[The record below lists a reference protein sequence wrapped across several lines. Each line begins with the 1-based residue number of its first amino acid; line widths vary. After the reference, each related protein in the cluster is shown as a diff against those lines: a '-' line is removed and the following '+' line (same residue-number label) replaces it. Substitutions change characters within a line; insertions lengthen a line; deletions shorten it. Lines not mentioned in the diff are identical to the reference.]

1 MFRLAS
7 PIEDLKTHYDVVVI
21 GSGYGGSIA
30 ASRLSRAGRGVCI
43 LERGREIQP
52 GEYPVSPEGFLK
64 EVQTDTPLGRTG
76 SKTGMYDL
84 HVNEDINVLVG
95 CGLGGTS
102 LINANVSIQPDA
114 RVFEDPAWP
123 AALRADVGTLLKDGY
138 DQART
143 MLKPNPY
150 PADLPQLGKQK
161 ALQTSA
167 EKTGGGYHLLDV
179 NVTFTEPE
187 NGTNHVGVEQHKC
200 TQCGDCFTGC
210 NHHAKNTLIMNYL
223 PDAKNHGAQIFTET
237 AVSRIERNG
246 DGWTVYFDTMGS
258 GREGFAAPPMFVT
271 ADIVI
276 LSAGVLGSTE
286 ILLRSRQAGVAT
298 SDRLGECFSGNG
310 DFVGVGYSCD
320 EEIEG
325 VGYGADSGE
334 GRDFVGP
341 TITAVIDRRT
351 PEKNLADGFVL
362 EEGAIAGP
370 IVDLLSPVLVMSS
383 GLTALKHTPAE
394 ALNRT
399 QTYLVMAHD
408 DSKGKIVLE
417 NDSAR
422 VVWPGVGKQPI
433 FTAVNDAMA
442 AATHAIGGEHIPCP
456 TWKGITHHNLIT
468 VHPLGG
474 CAMAEDAAGGVVNHK
489 GQVFSGAR
497 GTDVYAN
504 LYVSDGAIIPRSL
517 GVNPLFTISALA
529 ERSCALLLRE
539 HFGQSPSYDLP
550 PVKRQDVPPAGIGVH
565 FTETMKGSV
574 TIAGKGESPFQ
585 FILTIHSDN
594 VDAMIADAKH
604 QARMIGNVISPVLS
618 KNPLMVTEGVFNLF
632 SANPD
637 QPDSRKMEY
646 TMRMTSLEGQTFY
659 FYGWK
664 DVHKNTMS
672 GADFWKGTSTLFV
685 TVYDA
690 DRKELG
696 TGVLRILP
704 KDFSHQLTT
713 IRILNAPT
721 VTASLEA
728 NGRFTKFFFGSLANV
743 YGLFAG
749 ITAKTSSMG
758 DTIARQARPLKL
770 PHPEVHYFNT
780 EDNVE
785 LELTRFQA
793 GSKGPV
799 ILAPGFGT
807 STLAFTT
814 DTVDQNLPEFLA
826 AQGYDIWLFDYRASP
841 ALAASKTQFTMDD
854 VARYDWPA
862 AVQKVIDVTGVSN
875 GVEVVAH
882 CMGSMTL
889 QMALLSGLKNVR
901 FAFCSAVGL
910 YPFASAVNRLKEFLR
925 LGEITSALGFGSM
938 TTTYTGSFWDKIVE
952 LALLTYP
959 TKEPCQSPVCR
970 RIIGIY
976 GEVFHHLN
984 LNENTHEAIVE
995 MFGVGNVTSF
1005 KHILRIFGAQ
1015 KLVDSKGGDTYLPNL
1030 PGMTTPITYMH
1041 GELNRMFA
1049 IDGTKKAFAELCATN
1064 GPERYRMITLDN
1076 YAHMD
1081 AFIGKDSAQDVF
1093 PFVLEE
1099 LDKH

>member
-1 MFRLAS
+1 MVRLAS
-7 PIEDLKTHYDVVVI
+7 PIEGLKTHYDVAVI

-30 ASRLSRAGRGVCI
+30 ASRLSRAGRAVCI
-43 LERGREIQP
+43 FERGREIQP
-52 GEYPVSPEGFLK
+52 GEYPVSPEAFLK
-64 EVQTDTPLGRTG
+64 EVQTDTPQGRVG
-76 SKTGMYDL
+76 ARTGMYDL
-84 HVNEDINVLVG
+84 HVNPDINVLVG

-102 LINANVSIQPDA
+102 LINANVSIQPEP
-114 RVFEDPAWP
+114 RVFEDAAWP

-138 DQART
+138 DQARN

-150 PADLPQLGKQK
+150 PADLPQLSKQK
-161 ALQTSA
+161 ALQESA
-167 EKTGGGYHLLDV
+167 EKTGGEYRLLDV
-179 NVTFTEPE
+179 NVTFAEPE
-187 NGTNHVGVEQHKC
+187 NATNHVGVEQHKC

-210 NHHAKNTLIMNYL
+210 NHQAKNTLLMNYL

-246 DGWTVYFDTMGS
+246 NGWTVYFDVVGA
-258 GREGFAAPPMFVT
+258 GRAGFAAPPLFVT

-286 ILLRSRQAGVAT
+286 ILLRSRQAGLAA
-298 SDRLGECFSGNG
+298 SDRLGDCFSGNG

-325 VGYGADSGE
+325 VGYGANSPE
-334 GRDFVGP
+334 GRDSAGP
-341 TITAVIDRRT
+341 TITAVIDRRNQ
-351 PEKNLADGFVL
+351 PNLADGYVL
-362 EEGAIAGP
+362 EEGSIAGP
-370 IVDLLSPVLVMSS
+370 IADLLSPVLVASS
-383 GLTALKHTPAE
+383 GLTAFKHLPAE
-394 ALNRT
+394 ALKRT

-408 DSKGKIVLE
+408 DSKGKIVLQ
-417 NDSAR
+417 DDRAR
-422 VVWPGVGKQPI
+422 VVWPGVGTQPI
-433 FTAVNDAMA
+433 FTAVNGAMA
-442 AATHAIGGEHIPCP
+442 AATHAIGGEHIPTP
-456 TWKGITHHNLIT
+456 TWKAITHNNLIT

-489 GQVFSGAR
+489 GQVFSGAL
-497 GTDVYAN
+497 GSDVYAN

-529 ERSCALLLRE
+529 ERNCVLLLQE
-539 HFGQSPSYDLP
+539 HYKQLPSYDLP
-550 PVKRQDVPPAGIGVH
+550 PVARQEAPPATIGVH

-574 TIAGKGESPFQ
+574 TLTGQGESPFQ

-594 VDAMIADAKH
+594 VDAMISDPKH

-618 KNPLMVTEGVFNLF
+618 KNPLMVTEGTFNLF

-637 QPDSRKMEY
+637 QPDSKKMEY
-646 TMRMTSLEGQTFY
+646 RMKMTSLEGQTFY

-664 DVHKNTMS
+664 NVHKDTMS
-672 GADFWKGTSTLFV
+672 GSDFWRDTTTLFI
-685 TVYDA
+685 TIYDV
-690 DRKELG
+690 DKKELG
-696 TGVLRILP
+696 TGILRILE
-704 KDFSHQLTT
+704 KDFTHQLTT
-713 IRILNAPT
+713 IQILNAPSK
-721 VTASLEA
+721 TAALEA
-728 NGRFTKFFFGSLANV
+728 NARFTKFFFSSLADV
-743 YGLFAG
+743 YGLFTG
-749 ITAKTSSMG
+749 ITSKTSSMG
-758 DTIARQARPLKL
+758 VTIARDARPLKL
-770 PHPEVHYFNT
+770 PPPEVHYFKT

-785 LELTRFQA
+785 LELTRYHA

-814 DTVDQNLPEFLA
+814 DTVDTNLPESLA
-826 AQGYDIWLFDYRASP
+826 AQGYDVWLFDYRASP
-841 ALAASKTQFTMDD
+841 VLAASSTQFTMDD
-854 VARYDWPA
+854 VAKYDWPA
-862 AVQKVIDVTGVSN
+862 AVKLVTEVTGVTD

-889 QMALLSGLKNVR
+889 QMALLSGLKGVR

-910 YPFASAVNRLKEFLR
+910 YPFASAVNRLKEFFR
-925 LGEITSALGFGSM
+925 LSEITKFVGFKTM
-938 TTTYTGSFWDKIVE
+938 TTTYTGSFWDKVVE
-952 LALLTYP
+952 LALLAYP

-984 LNENTHEAIVE
+984 LNETTHEAIVE
-995 MFGVGNVTSF
+995 IFGVGNVTSF
-1005 KHILRIFGAQ
+1005 EHILRIFGAQ

-1041 GELNRMFA
+1041 GELNRMFS

-1064 GPERYRMITLDN
+1064 GPERYRMITLDT

-1081 AFIGKDSAQDVF
+1081 AFIGQDSAKDVF